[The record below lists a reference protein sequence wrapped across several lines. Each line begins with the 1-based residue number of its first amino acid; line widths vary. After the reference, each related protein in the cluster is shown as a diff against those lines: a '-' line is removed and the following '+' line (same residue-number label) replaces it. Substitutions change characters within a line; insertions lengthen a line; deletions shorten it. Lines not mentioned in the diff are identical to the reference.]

1 MVRIAPH
8 ILFVLSAVR
17 TSTGTGAVSVYH
29 LSEHVRVCATP
40 EATVLLDLRGDRYY
54 GLDRHQT
61 RVLASVV
68 AGWPQNVS
76 SEVALDT
83 NDPAV
88 RKVIFD
94 LVERRFLTDDPAH
107 GRAASPPEL
116 PLAEWPLHEWDG
128 AALPTIS
135 IESLVKFIVAYMRTV
150 FTFRCYRFESN
161 VRRLE
166 RRKARRSRSRIDLS
180 RARELNAIFRA
191 IRPFFY
197 TSFDRCLF
205 DSLMMVEFFAMYGV
219 HPTWIIGVQ
228 PTPFGAHSWVQID
241 GFTLNGQPEY
251 VRSFTPILAV

>member
-1 MVRIAPH
+1 M
-8 ILFVLSAVR
+8 
-17 TSTGTGAVSVYH
+17 YY

-40 EATVLLDLRGDRYY
+40 EATVLLDLRSDRYY

-68 AGWPQNVS
+68 EGWPQNVS
-76 SEVALDT
+76 SEVAIVTD
-83 NDPAV
+83 DAAV
-88 RKVIFD
+88 RKVIID
-94 LVERRFLTDDPAH
+94 LVQRRLLTDDPAK
-107 GRAASPPEL
+107 GRSASPLEL
-116 PLAEWPLHEWDG
+116 PLAERQLHEWDG
-128 AALPTIS
+128 ADLHTIS
-135 IESLVKFIVAYMRTV
+135 IPSLVNFIVAYVRTV

-166 RRKARRSRSRIDLS
+166 RRKARMSRSRIDLS
-180 RARELNAIFRA
+180 KARELNAIFRA
-191 IRPFFY
+191 VRPFFY

-219 HPTWIIGVQ
+219 HPTWVIGVQ
-228 PTPFGAHSWVQID
+228 PTPFGAHSWVQIE